1 MVEADA
7 AAVRAVE
14 LVEAHG
20 LAGLDDLLQPRDAA
34 PRGRPAGAGSWASGA
49 AIAVP
54 TSSSGRCVS
63 SSSEHAC
70 SLTTA
75 IRSNSSSIRIPY
87 GAPAT
92 SASSWEESRRPSSS
106 AARVR
111 VTSRPVISTAIALA
125 PRKRSVAWP
134 STQTQRAVA
143 LAQADLDDAGARL
156 VRAGLG
162 ERGAQVGD
170 VERVRERAPQAA
182 DHLVLAQ
189 PERGA
194 EGRAGV
200 LDQPVAV
207 EHPDQVGGV
216 VDERGD
222 ARGLARL
229 GLGLGDLRVGGDDR
243 AVGQRRRARGDPD
256 VAAVGVRDAEL
267 LVDAGV
273 AALRRAR
280 RGSAPAEASRRRV
293 RAAGSRRSARR
304 SACSAG
310 RPTNRPIASLA
321 LRTTPSGSKTR
332 IRVLERLPGASSGG
346 EHGRHRPA
354 PIRYPTPRTVAT
366 KSGDRGSS
374 RSLRRR
380 LEMWTST
387 RWSSPNQFSPQTR
400 SSSWARLNATRG
412 CAVSVSSRSNSIR
425 VSSSVGAVEDDLAGE
440 RVERQRAELPRR
452 CSPAGWCGASRAAAR
467 APQDGLHASDELR
480 DAERLGDVVVGARLE
495 PDDLVEL
502 GVLRGEHQDVG
513 VAEGAHAAA
522 DLDAVDVGQ
531 ADVEDDQVQRV
542 RLGGADGGFTV
553 FGLVD
558 VEALLQRAGR

>member
-1 MVEADA
+1 M
-7 AAVRAVE
+7 
-14 LVEAHG
+14 
-20 LAGLDDLLQPRDAA
+20 
-34 PRGRPAGAGSWASGA
+34 
-49 AIAVP
+49 
-54 TSSSGRCVS
+54 
-63 SSSEHAC
+63 
-70 SLTTA
+70 TA
-75 IRSNSSSIRIPY
+75 IRSNWSSIRIPY

-134 STQTQRAVA
+134 STQTHVPSLLRRRTSRMPVRGSSGVG
-143 LAQADLDDAGARL
+143 LA
-156 VRAGLG
+156 

-229 GLGLGDLRVGGDDR
+229 GLGLGDLRVDGDDR

-280 RGSAPAEASRRRV
+280 RGSARAEASRRRA
-293 RAAGSRRSARR
+293 RAADSRRSARR
-304 SACSAG
+304 SACRPGG
-310 RPTNRPIASLA
+310 RPTV
-321 LRTTPSGSKTR
+321 PS
-332 IRVLERLPGASSGG
+332 
-346 EHGRHRPA
+346 
-354 PIRYPTPRTVAT
+354 PRW
-366 KSGDRGSS
+366 R
-374 RSLRRR
+374 
-380 LEMWTST
+380 
-387 RWSSPNQFSPQTR
+387 
-400 SSSWARLNATRG
+400 
-412 CAVSVSSRSNSIR
+412 
-425 VSSSVGAVEDDLAGE
+425 
-440 RVERQRAELPRR
+440 
-452 CSPAGWCGASRAAAR
+452 
-467 APQDGLHASDELR
+467 
-480 DAERLGDVVVGARLE
+480 
-495 PDDLVEL
+495 
-502 GVLRGEHQDVG
+502 
-513 VAEGAHAAA
+513 
-522 DLDAVDVGQ
+522 
-531 ADVEDDQVQRV
+531 
-542 RLGGADGGFTV
+542 
-553 FGLVD
+553 
-558 VEALLQRAGR
+558 